1 MELVRFRPTLAHSHV
16 LPFDIS
22 CARFPSIFARP
33 SALCEHFPSMTC
45 THPAAASPPHRALPS
60 TKHAMARDGESA
72 ISQHFVYLP
81 SARLSQAA
89 SFTARSSRGRRG
101 NVRQKVASPPSLFS
115 LPARPSLI
123 GLAIALRTTLANPQP
138 SSLLNHLHTQ
148 PTFSMRDV
156 SVDARFAPPTKTSN
170 SAGVLP
176 MLHLPPFA
184 STGTSPLMR
193 VLVRNGLALVRM
205 SSIPHFI
212 PFPVHDPYHA
222 PHYPSN
228 ELLEIE
234 GSTAV
239 QHSLPCRIPRLLVI
253 LLNFPQCASF
263 LSIFCTLGCVWT
275 IVEPADCG
283 AYGHAAQFLLFHR
296 GAALTFYVCVQYS
309 TNHARLYIHPA
320 KGYTHP
326 EFSARMGT
334 YFIVLNQDRK
344 PKPRQQ
350 GFGWAGAAGVAC
362 GVA

>member
-1 MELVRFRPTLAHSHV
+1 
-16 LPFDIS
+16 
-22 CARFPSIFARP
+22 
-33 SALCEHFPSMTC
+33 
-45 THPAAASPPHRALPS
+45 
-60 TKHAMARDGESA
+60 
-72 ISQHFVYLP
+72 
-81 SARLSQAA
+81 
-89 SFTARSSRGRRG
+89 
-101 NVRQKVASPPSLFS
+101 
-115 LPARPSLI
+115 
-123 GLAIALRTTLANPQP
+123 
-138 SSLLNHLHTQ
+138 
-148 PTFSMRDV
+148 MRDV

-253 LLNFPQCASF
+253 LLNFPQCTSF

-275 IVEPADCG
+275 IVEHADCG

-334 YFIVLNQDRK
+334 YFIVLNQVRTSFVWIRFRASQESVICV
-344 PKPRQQ
+344 P
-350 GFGWAGAAGVAC
+350 GASVSILTFLLHILDP
-362 GVA
+362 VIPPTLQHTRSSE